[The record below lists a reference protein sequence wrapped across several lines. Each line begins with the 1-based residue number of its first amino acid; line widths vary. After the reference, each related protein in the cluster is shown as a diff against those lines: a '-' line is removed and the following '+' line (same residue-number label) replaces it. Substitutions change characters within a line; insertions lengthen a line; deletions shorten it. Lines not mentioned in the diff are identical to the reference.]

1 MSSYIFGLHEIFT
14 WLCDFS
20 INYKWPGLTWKH
32 VLFTKKVK
40 DLIWLILRWSLYNI
54 QSTITVTNIIFCWYS
69 DVRFTL
75 SWNDITFVIIFFF
88 SKAIWNCVLNLNLKI
103 NINSLNLYKCN
114 SDLRYLLL
122 IFFSYISIIHILYVN
137 EFVLT
142 TWFCYRIVE
151 CIITKV

>member
-1 MSSYIFGLHEIFT
+1 MLILRFKLRTQFQMAFEKKIIIITKVMSFQERVNLYNELKEYAWLRYSKWIKTMSSYIFGLHEIFT

-75 SWNDITFVIIFFF
+75 SWNDITFVIIIIFF
-88 SKAIWNCVLNLNLKI
+88 SKL
-103 NINSLNLYKCN
+103 
-114 SDLRYLLL
+114 
-122 IFFSYISIIHILYVN
+122 
-137 EFVLT
+137 
-142 TWFCYRIVE
+142 
-151 CIITKV
+151 